1 MTVAEL
7 IAWLQ
12 TQPQDA
18 RVDVGMNQE
27 YQDRLSLDTCQLTE
41 HEGIQYVLL
50 GEEVYEEVYEEIFVN
65 SDGVQVA

>member
-12 TQPQDA
+12 TQPQHA

-27 YQDRLSLDTCQLTE
+27 YQDRLTSDTCQLIE
-41 HEGIQYVLL
+41 YAGEPYVLL
-50 GEEVYEEVYEEIFVN
+50 GEEVYEEVFVN
-65 SDGVQVA
+65 SDGLIVA

>member
-1 MTVAEL
+1 MTVAQL

-27 YQDRLSLDTCQLTE
+27 YQDCLTLDTCQLVG
-41 HEGIQYVLL
+41 HNGVQYVLL
-50 GEEVYEEVYEEIFVN
+50 GEEVYEEVYEEVFVN

>member
-12 TQPQDA
+12 TQPQHV

-27 YQDRLSLDTCQLTE
+27 YQDQLCLDTCQLTQYAGE
-41 HEGIQYVLL
+41 PYVLL
-50 GEEVYEEVYEEIFVN
+50 GQEHYGE
-65 SDGVQVA
+65 